1 MSFATPLRAAI
12 YGANGHQIHRLLG
25 VRFVAAAEFP
35 VEKLPPGIRVTVS
48 VRGRLE
54 DLLGDPG
61 IDFISLCSP
70 RRADQAAHAVAAL
83 RAGKHV
89 YAEKPCALNEDDLDA
104 IIGVARETGRCF
116 REMGAGR
123 CEQPYYAMREVVR
136 SGQLGEIVQV
146 IAEKCYPWHENRP
159 QDEDIDGGLIGQCAL
174 YGCRFIEQV
183 AGLAIN
189 GIRAVQTTLGNR
201 GSDLRM
207 AASLTARLANGG
219 LASLA
224 ANYLNQ
230 PGAGIWGYETLRI
243 LGVNGWVES
252 TQGGQHTRLVIGG
265 EDLGPLDV
273 SAPGEDSFDCFLAD
287 CLAPESSNGE
297 ILANMLSPTRWA
309 IRARAQAE
317 DFH

>member
-1 MSFATPLRAAI
+1 MNPAAPLRAAI
-12 YGANGHQIHRLLG
+12 HGDNGHQIHRLVVAHPR
-25 VRFVAAAEFP
+25 VRLVAASEFP
-35 VEKLPPGIRVTVS
+35 AEKLPPELRATVS
-48 VRGRLE
+48 VREKLE
-54 DLLGDPG
+54 DLLDDPD

-89 YAEKPCALNEDDLDA
+89 YAEKPCALTEHDLDS
-104 IIGVARETGRCF
+104 IINVARETGRCF

-136 SGQLGEIVQV
+136 SGRLGEIVQV
-146 IAEKCYPWHENRP
+146 IAEKCYPWHEGRP

-174 YGCRFIEQV
+174 YGCRFTEQV
-183 AGLAIN
+183 AGLAISD
-189 GIRAVQTTLGNR
+189 IRAAQTTLGNR
-201 GSDLRM
+201 GGNLRM
-207 AASLTARLANGG
+207 AAALTARLVNGG
-219 LASLA
+219 LASLT

-273 SAPGEDSFDCFLAD
+273 STPGEDSFDCFLAD
-287 CLAPESSNGE
+287 CLAPGE
-297 ILANMLSPTRWA
+297 ILAKMLSPTRWA

-317 DFH
+317 DFR